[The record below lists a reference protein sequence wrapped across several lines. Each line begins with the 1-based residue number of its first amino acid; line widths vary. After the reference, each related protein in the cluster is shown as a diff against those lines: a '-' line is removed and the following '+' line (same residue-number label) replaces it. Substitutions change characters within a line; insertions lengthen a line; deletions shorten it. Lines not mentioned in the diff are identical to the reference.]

1 MSPTRQRR
9 RKGTRVPSSWG
20 RSHHDGRVTP
30 PMKPLERLVFVLKAK
45 LRATHKILH
54 SHDCW
59 LSRRNTWHLRHMAT
73 FPRHPL
79 LLAGSQ
85 LCAAFCL
92 GRFPPHTPPSSGLP
106 TPRPRPVLRIL
117 VQTPPKMMGS
127 PRIYD
132 DLTESFPSG
141 AHRLLPNYEF
151 EPMGAGSSTSLERK
165 PQEDKGHVCCL
176 YTTCPEPP

>member
-59 LSRRNTWHLRHMAT
+59 LSRRNTWHLRHMTPSTPCWLPALCCLL
-73 FPRHPL
+73 PRTLPAPHT
-79 LLAGSQ
+79 SQ
-85 LCAAFCL
+85 LWS
-92 GRFPPHTPPSSGLP
+92 TY
-106 TPRPRPVLRIL
+106 PRPRPVLRIL